1 MWSSLS
7 SGLGLD
13 QISESV
19 SAYTTPLK
27 DTASALANSAVDL
40 LDAADQE
47 AANMLNGEYEY
58 EEDEDELEEEGE
70 GVTDGKKQV
79 SANSEKV
86 PSNVAEEPV
95 SMSPRHYYKE
105 ENKALK
111 DMMKNVLKENEEMK
125 AQLEAATSQ
134 TSPPPPGEGSSLNTE
149 DLAPVESP
157 DLERVKEDLA
167 SKIKLAHVLESDLNA
182 ANETIASQRKEMH
195 KLEEKQKK
203 SLERAK
209 RVKED
214 VAAVQRLNQKKV
226 ERKETALQK
235 KIEDLE
241 AALASA
247 SSSPPPP
254 TEHTGKE
261 IKEMMIKAENTISE
275 LRVEISV
282 LKDKHTEIS
291 REKEDAEK
299 QMQRLGKQAAEKA
312 ETVLISHN
320 KKVKGLLEE
329 NQKCLEELKRSRAA
343 NESLSNGHDSKQQEL
358 IAAHKKEI
366 DGLTAKQQEAQ
377 KKADS
382 ASKKMADKLQ
392 AANEE
397 KLYLEKQVEAVK
409 KSASK
414 ENLTA
419 EKLQEAHKV
428 AIEKIKSKHKKLTE
442 SSKAKLKK
450 LKEEL
455 IAAHKAEVESLK
467 QGHKEVV
474 EISISKKVTDH
485 AEELKALKD
494 EHEQVISTHISTR
507 ETLEKE
513 IEAVKFAVNLTAKN
527 LQEEHRVNVQEI
539 IQRHKKSMAFHESEL
554 KKLKDDLSI
563 AEKSAKK
570 VKEERDLVEAELQK
584 CLQNVGNSA
593 AEVDNLKSH
602 HESAVKQLLGDHASV
617 LKEKEEKLTKVNAI
631 ALHHKKSLD
640 KLINNSEA
648 LEAENEKLQNG
659 IASLKED
666 HKNQLAQMKDKTKEL
681 KEKLSWT
688 EQKSSLDGDLV
699 ASLKEE
705 HEKNVKTITDEFKL
719 TLQESE
725 EKMKRAQAIALHHK
739 KMLDEEAEKSAKAD
753 TLAAEHNAVL
763 SKVQMEKKDIA
774 AKHKRELE
782 RIRAEANALQ
792 SNYSSKE
799 KELLI
804 SHEKEIK
811 ILKASLETKSQSNV
825 RLETE
830 TMQREHERELKAER
844 EKYSLLVEEFNRA
857 KQSTDSN
864 NSSLESLKK
873 EHYIAVKKME
883 TEHRRKII
891 AFEAKLK
898 RVSEQRH
905 KDAVDATTVSNEASV
920 MSKRRSKAEL
930 LRVNVDIE
938 SGMPLAD
945 DDPMAKN
952 KHDQRSIVNEMLMAS
967 GHLSRKNKQFVGTYM
982 VILHCLFLYLLFT
995 HGHAPEGDGIVQNG
1009 KI

>member
-414 ENLTA
+414 GNLTA

>member
-134 TSPPPPGEGSSLNTE
+134 TSPPPPEEGSSLNTE

-299 QMQRLGKQAAEKA
+299 QMQLLGKQAAEKA

-414 ENLTA
+414 GNLTA

-602 HESAVKQLLGDHASV
+602 HESALKQLLGDHASV

-705 HEKNVKTITDEFKL
+705 HEKNMKTITDEFKL